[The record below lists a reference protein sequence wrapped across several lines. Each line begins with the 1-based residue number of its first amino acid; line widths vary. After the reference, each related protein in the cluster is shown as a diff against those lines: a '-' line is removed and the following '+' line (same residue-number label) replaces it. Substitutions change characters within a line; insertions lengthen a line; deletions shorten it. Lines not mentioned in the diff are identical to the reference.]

1 MPMTKI
7 KDCDAVKCVY
17 NKDNKCHTYGINV
30 GDDTPICDTFM
41 AGIEKAGKTATTGGI
56 GSCKVKD
63 CYYNNS
69 LECSAKEIHMHQNRG
84 HVDCT
89 TFRTR

>member
-1 MPMTKI
+1 MPMSKI

-41 AGIEKAGKTATTGGI
+41 ISSSKAGKSATVGGI
-56 GSCKVKD
+56 GSCKVKA
-63 CYYNNS
+63 CYHNND
-69 LECSAKEIHMHQNRG
+69 LECSAKEVHMHLKG
-84 HVDCT
+84 KHVDCT
-89 TFRTR
+89 TFLTK

>member
-41 AGIEKAGKTATTGGI
+41 VGGDKAGRSATVGGI
-56 GSCKVKD
+56 GSCKVRD
-63 CYYNNS
+63 CYYNTE
-69 LECSAKEIHMHQNRG
+69 LECSARETHMHQTRG
-84 HVDCT
+84 HVNCT
-89 TFRTR
+89 TFRTK